1 MEKNTARLEAF
12 SDGIFGVAITLLAIE
27 IGIQEY
33 EGATNADLWNRI
45 LDKWPEYFTYFNS
58 FATVLLMWMGHN
70 KIFEHLKRSNHWV
83 VLFNG
88 LMLLLVVLFPFPTKI
103 VGSFLGT
110 GAQETAVS
118 FYAAFTG
125 CITLSM
131 MLLNLVIINNK
142 HLVVSEKSIPWLKN
156 MIKGQIIGFIIYEA
170 AAVLALYYYIPA
182 LAITFFMWIF
192 WAMLSQDK
200 KESLIEA

>member
-70 KIFEHLKRSNHWV
+70 KIFEHLKREGVW
-83 VLFNG
+83 
-88 LMLLLVVLFPFPTKI
+88 
-103 VGSFLGT
+103 
-110 GAQETAVS
+110 
-118 FYAAFTG
+118 
-125 CITLSM
+125 
-131 MLLNLVIINNK
+131 
-142 HLVVSEKSIPWLKN
+142 
-156 MIKGQIIGFIIYEA
+156 
-170 AAVLALYYYIPA
+170 
-182 LAITFFMWIF
+182 
-192 WAMLSQDK
+192 
-200 KESLIEA
+200 